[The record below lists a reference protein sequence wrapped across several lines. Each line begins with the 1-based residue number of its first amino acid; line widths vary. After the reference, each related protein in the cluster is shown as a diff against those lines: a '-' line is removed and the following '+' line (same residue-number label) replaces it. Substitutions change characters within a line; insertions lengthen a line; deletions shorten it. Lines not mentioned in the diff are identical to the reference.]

1 MTLQE
6 SIKRGQQEFADKM
19 MTGEFENPLT
29 KFMSANRVNEFLAT
43 FARSVATD
51 MAEAVSLKEVHHKI
65 NKDFGRHEPFTCM
78 LCDQDD
84 KHNRLVKQ
92 QSQLINNYLKGEE
105 DGDNA

>member
-6 SIKRGQQEFADKM
+6 SIKRGQQEWIDSGLWKS
-19 MTGEFENPLT
+19 NL
-29 KFMSANRVNEFLAT
+29 RRQQQFLAT
-43 FARSVATD
+43 FARSVAED

-65 NKDFGRHEPFTCM
+65 NKDFGRHQPFTCM

-105 DGDNA
+105 DEKTT